1 MNLSNEQVSTDEH
14 KTTNIIQDMWCYFM
28 CQIRRF
34 VNKISNGIQARRGN
48 EKKNFLIEIFLSGIG
63 IIFDMKRGRIWQ
75 T

>member
-34 VNKISNGIQARRGN
+34 VNKISNSIQARRGN
-48 EKKNFLIEIFLSGIG
+48 EKRTF
-63 IIFDMKRGRIWQ
+63 
-75 T
+75 